1 MVIIV
6 EYNLEVTNLTK
17 KYKDFQLK
25 EINIKLPKGK
35 IIGLIG
41 ENGSGKTTTIK
52 SILNLMTYDK
62 GSIKIF
68 GKDSRNLTKE
78 DREQIGVLLDD
89 SFFSPILN
97 VNDINNLMK
106 NFYHNWN
113 EKLYYDTIKKFKI
126 PCNKQIKEFSSGMK
140 MKIKVLCAIAHEP
153 KLLILDEP
161 TNSLDPIFRY
171 EIIELFSDFVNNGE
185 NSILMTTHITSDLE
199 HLADEVIFIDEGNII
214 LDVPKEKIDNDYGIV
229 EFFDNNPDKIK
240 KDDYIKCLKYKNG
253 CYILVN
259 PKNEFQKKY
268 PKLEV
273 RRPTL
278 EELMLMLVKGE

>member
-1 MVIIV
+1 M
-6 EYNLEVTNLTK
+6 EYNLEVINLEK
-17 KYKDFQLK
+17 KYQDFWLK
-25 EINIKLPKGK
+25 QINIKLPKGK

-52 SILNLMTYDK
+52 AILNLMDYDK
-62 GSIKIF
+62 GKIKIF
-68 GKDSRNLTKE
+68 GKDSKSLTKKE
-78 DREQIGVLLDD
+78 REQIGVILDD

-97 VNDINNLMK
+97 VNDINKLMK
-106 NFYHNWN
+106 NFYNNWN

-126 PCNKQIKEFSSGMK
+126 PCNKQLKEFSSGMK

-171 EIIELFSDFVNNGE
+171 EIIEIFNDFVSNGE

-199 HLADEVIFIDEGNII
+199 HLADEVIFIDDGNII
-214 LDVPKEKIDNDYGIV
+214 LDVSKEKIDNEYGIIELFEDSPV
-229 EFFDNNPDKIK
+229 NIK
-240 KDDYIKCLKYKNG
+240 KEDYIKCLKYKNG

-259 PKNEFQKKY
+259 PRSEFQKKY
-268 PKLEV
+268 PKLEI
-273 RRPTL
+273 RKPTL

>member
-1 MVIIV
+1 M
-6 EYNLEVTNLTK
+6 EYNLEVINLTK
-17 KYKDFQLK
+17 NYQDFNLK
-25 EINIKLPKGK
+25 QINIKLPKGK

-52 SILNLMTYDK
+52 AILNLMDYDK

-68 GKDSRNLTKE
+68 SKDSRNLTKRE
-78 DREQIGVLLDD
+78 REQIGIVLDD

-97 VNDINNLMK
+97 VNDINKLMK
-106 NFYHNWN
+106 DFYSNWN

-126 PCNKQIKEFSSGMK
+126 PCNKPLKEFSSGMK

-161 TNSLDPIFRY
+161 TNGLDPIFRY
-171 EIIELFSDFVNNGE
+171 EIIELFNNFVSNGE

-199 HLADEVIFIDEGNII
+199 HLADEVIFIDEGSII
-214 LDVPKEKIDNDYGIV
+214 LDVPKEKIDNEYGIV
-229 EFFDNNPDKIK
+229 ELLEDDLAKINK
-240 KDDYIKCLKYKNG
+240 EDYLKCLKYKNE

-259 PKNEFQKKY
+259 PKDKFQKKY
-268 PKLEV
+268 PKLDV
-273 RRPTL
+273 RKPTL
-278 EELMLMLVKGE
+278 EEMMLMLVKGE

>member
-1 MVIIV
+1 M
-6 EYNLEVTNLTK
+6 EYNLEIINLTK
-17 KYKDFQLK
+17 NYQDFHLK
-25 EINIKLPKGK
+25 QINIKLPKGK

-41 ENGSGKTTTIK
+41 ENDSGKTTTIK
-52 SILNLMTYDK
+52 SILNLMAYDK

-68 GKDSRNLTKE
+68 GKDSRFLTKKE
-78 DREQIGVLLDD
+78 REQIGVVLDD

-97 VNDINNLMK
+97 VNDINKLMK
-106 NFYHNWN
+106 DFYSNWN

-126 PCNKQIKEFSSGMK
+126 PCNKPLKEFSSGMK

-161 TNSLDPIFRY
+161 TNGLDPIFRY
-171 EIIELFSDFVNNGE
+171 EIIELFNNFVSNGE

-214 LDVPKEKIDNDYGIV
+214 LDVPKEKIDNEYGII
-229 EFFDNNPDKIK
+229 ELLEDNFTKVDKK
-240 KDDYIKCLKYKNG
+240 DYIKSLKYKNEY
-253 CYILVN
+253 YILVN
-259 PKNEFQKKY
+259 SKDEFRRKY
-268 PKLEV
+268 PKLEI
-273 RRPTL
+273 RKPTL

>member
-1 MVIIV
+1 M
-6 EYNLEVTNLTK
+6 EYNLEIINLTK
-17 KYKDFQLK
+17 NYQDFHLEQ
-25 EINIKLPKGK
+25 INIKLPKGK

-52 SILNLMTYDK
+52 SILNLMAYDK

-68 GKDSRNLTKE
+68 GKDSRFLTKKE
-78 DREQIGVLLDD
+78 REEIGVVLDD

-97 VNDINNLMK
+97 VNDINKLMK
-106 NFYHNWN
+106 DFYSNWN

-126 PCNKQIKEFSSGMK
+126 PCNKPLKEFSSGMK

-161 TNSLDPIFRY
+161 TNGLDPIFRY
-171 EIIELFSDFVNNGE
+171 DIIELFNDFVSNGE

-214 LDVPKEKIDNDYGIV
+214 LDVPKEKIDNEYGII
-229 EFFDNNPDKIK
+229 ELLEDNFTKVDKQ
-240 KDDYIKCLKYKNG
+240 DYIKSLKYKNEY
-253 CYILVN
+253 YILVN
-259 PKNEFQKKY
+259 SKDEFQKKY
-268 PKLEV
+268 PKLEI
-273 RRPTL
+273 RKPTL

>member
-1 MVIIV
+1 M
-6 EYNLEVTNLTK
+6 EYNLEIINLTK
-17 KYKDFQLK
+17 NYQDFHLK
-25 EINIKLPKGK
+25 QINIKLPKGK

-41 ENGSGKTTTIK
+41 ENDSGKTTTIK
-52 SILNLMTYDK
+52 SILKLMAYDK

-68 GKDSRNLTKE
+68 GKDSRFLTKKE
-78 DREQIGVLLDD
+78 REQIGVVLDD

-97 VNDINNLMK
+97 VNDINKLMK
-106 NFYHNWN
+106 DFYSNWN

-126 PCNKQIKEFSSGMK
+126 PCNKPLKEFSSGMK

-161 TNSLDPIFRY
+161 TNGLDPIFRY
-171 EIIELFSDFVNNGE
+171 EIIELFNNFVSNGE

-214 LDVPKEKIDNDYGIV
+214 LDVPKEKIDNEYGII
-229 EFFDNNPDKIK
+229 ELLEDNFTKVDKK
-240 KDDYIKCLKYKNG
+240 DYIKSLKYKNEY
-253 CYILVN
+253 YILVN
-259 PKNEFQKKY
+259 SKDEFRRKY
-268 PKLEV
+268 PKLEI
-273 RRPTL
+273 RKPTL